1 MKKAKAIVT
10 WLVVLST
17 LCSCGCWFAVAAV
30 GAGVG
35 AGTYRFIRGQLE
47 VAYPSE
53 YQETWSA
60 TLAAL
65 ESLEMR
71 KKSANKDAFGGTIE
85 AARADGTG
93 IKIVV
98 TPITSASTSVKI
110 RVGFFGNRA
119 MSEMIADEI
128 GRKL

>member
-1 MKKAKAIVT
+1 MKKAKIIMT
-10 WLVVLST
+10 WLVVLNA

>member
-1 MKKAKAIVT
+1 MKKAKVIVT
-10 WLVVLST
+10 WLVVLSA

-60 TLAAL
+60 ALAAL

>member
-1 MKKAKAIVT
+1 MKKAKIIMT
-10 WLVVLST
+10 WLVVLNA

-93 IKIVV
+93 IKMVV

>member
-1 MKKAKAIVT
+1 MKKAKVIVT
-10 WLVVLST
+10 WLVVLSA

-47 VAYPSE
+47 VAYPCE